1 MSGFP
6 VFIVNSNNQSGV
18 NFQWNGSTLNRPDMV
33 GDPNKPGPVAA
44 NPNCPVTPP
53 TQLHVTGGDWFNPCA
68 FVQAPP
74 GELGNAPRAP
84 VSGPN
89 YINTD
94 FSLIKHIAI
103 TERTRLDFRAEFFNL
118 WNHPHLFVPGSPGVS
133 NMQDASPF
141 SSLTF
146 AVANQ
151 TVNQL
156 SGDSR
161 VIQFALKLVF

>member
-1 MSGFP
+1 M
-6 VFIVNSNNQSGV
+6 
-18 NFQWNGSTLNRPDMV
+18 
-33 GDPNKPGPVAA
+33 
-44 NPNCPVTPP
+44 
-53 TQLHVTGGDWFNPCA
+53 
-68 FVQAPP
+68 
-74 GELGNAPRAP
+74 
-84 VSGPN
+84 
-89 YINTD
+89 
-94 FSLIKHIAI
+94 

-141 SSLTF
+141 STLTF